1 MTKQEFLQYLQEA
14 VEAMDAHDL
23 NQLFPNNKQPDL
35 YSLLEALV
43 GLRGEVKKIA
53 QSSLLLQNEVQ
64 QVLETIK
71 QQAITPPVVAGVPA
85 SIGEDPLI
93 KTKDTQD
100 LQYILRELTKL
111 NPNME
116 KTVANLDELP
126 DVKLLNVNEYKR
138 QFSGWKEGFYLL
150 NKQWK
155 ALVKSTGMYQT
166 GKVNTLFNPEYHEA
180 VATKFDA
187 EKKENTILET
197 VQIGY
202 LYKGK
207 VIQEAKVVVNKSK

>member
-1 MTKQEFLQYLQEA
+1 MTKQEFSQYLQEA
-14 VEAMDAHDL
+14 VEAMDVHDI
-23 NQLFPNNKQPDL
+23 NQLFPGSKQPDL
-35 YSLLEALV
+35 YSLLEAVV

-53 QSSLLLQNEVQ
+53 SSSLLLQNEMQQALKILQEQTTTTATASVQ
-64 QVLETIK
+64 TMKIEEEPKTIK
-71 QQAITPPVVAGVPA
+71 D
-85 SIGEDPLI
+85 S
-93 KTKDTQD
+93 KD

-116 KTVANLDELP
+116 KIVVKLEELP
-126 DVKLLNVNEYKR
+126 ELKILNVNEYKR
-138 QFSGWKEGFYLL
+138 QFSAWKEGFFLL

-166 GKVNTLFNPEYHEA
+166 GKVNTPFDPQYHEA
-180 VATKFDA
+180 VATRS
-187 EKKENTILET
+187 EPNKKDNQILET

-207 VIQEAKVVVNKSK
+207 VIQEAKVVVNKKG

>member
-1 MTKQEFLQYLQEA
+1 MTKQDFLKYLQEA
-14 VEAMDAHDL
+14 VEAMDVHDIER
-23 NQLFPNNKQPDL
+23 LFPNNKQPDL

-53 QSSLLLQNEVQ
+53 SSSLLLQNEMQ
-64 QVLETIK
+64 QALKILQE
-71 QQAITPPVVAGVPA
+71 QAITSAPIAAMEMKEEP
-85 SIGEDPLI
+85 
-93 KTKDTQD
+93 KTIKDTKD

-116 KTVANLDELP
+116 KTVVNLETLP
-126 DVKLLNVNEYKR
+126 EIKILNINEYKR
-138 QFSGWKEGFYLL
+138 QFSAWKEGFHLL

-155 ALVKSTGMYQT
+155 ALIKSTGMYQT
-166 GKVNTLFNPEYHEA
+166 GKVNTPFDPQYHEA
-180 VATKFDA
+180 VASRS
-187 EKKENTILET
+187 EPNKKDNYILET

-207 VIQEAKVVVNKSK
+207 VIQEAKVVVNKLPK

>member
-1 MTKQEFLQYLQEA
+1 MTKQEFLEYLQEA
-14 VEAMDAHDL
+14 VEAMDVHDV
-23 NQLFPNNKQPDL
+23 NRLFPKNKQPSL
-35 YSLLEALV
+35 YSLLDALV

-64 QVLETIK
+64 QVLETMK
-71 QQAITPPVVAGVPA
+71 QQAIIPPVVAAEPA
-85 SIGEDPLI
+85 SIGEATPP

-116 KTVANLDELP
+116 KTVANLNELP
-126 DVKLLNVNEYKR
+126 DIKILNVNEYKR
-138 QFSGWKEGFYLL
+138 QFSAWKEGFYLL

-166 GKVNTLFNPEYHEA
+166 GKIDTPFNPEYHEA
-180 VATKFDA
+180 IATKFDP

-197 VQIGY
+197 VQVGY

-207 VIQEAKVVVNKSK
+207 VIQEAKVVVNKNK